1 MSTCRRIKIDP
12 DLSTCTNFKS
22 TWMKDL
28 KIKPDTLSL
37 LEKKGG
43 NNLECIGTG
52 ERLLNRITMSL
63 AVRKIDKLMKLQSI
77 SKGFSCIFN

>member
-12 DLSTCTNFKS
+12 NLSTCTNFKS
-22 TWMKDL
+22 KWMKDL

-37 LEKKGG
+37 IEEKGG
-43 NNLECIGTG
+43 NTLEGVGTG

-63 AVRKIDKLMKLQSI
+63 AARTIDKLMKLQSI

>member
-1 MSTCRRIKIDP
+1 
-12 DLSTCTNFKS
+12 
-22 TWMKDL
+22 MKDL

-77 SKGFSCIFN
+77 SKGFSFFIEYFCYLHFKCYPLS